1 MDIIL
6 GAQRAIRIVRRALRN
21 FSEDEVMSKSA
32 ALSYYTLLSFAPL
45 IVLGVWVSSTL
56 APGTQ
61 EIMLGQIA
69 AVAGEDAREAA
80 RVVIAS
86 AEQRPSLGSIAGL
99 VGVLVLAVGATTVF
113 AQLQASLNRIWGIE
127 AKPSNALLGWLR
139 QRILSIGVIAA
150 IVFVL
155 IVSLLVSTALGLFLT
170 RSGPLWD
177 VLNQL
182 LSTLVF
188 AGLFTLLF
196 RYLPDAYLPWQR
208 AARGGLLT
216 AILFGVGK
224 WLIGLYLARGE
235 VGGAYGA
242 AGSLVVLLVWVYY
255 SSAIFFFSAEV
266 VQAWL
271 MENGETIEPAA
282 HAVSA
287 GSR

>member
-1 MDIIL
+1 MDIAATARRTVRIL
-6 GAQRAIRIVRRALRN
+6 RRALRS
-21 FSEDEVMSKSA
+21 FSEDEVMSRSA

-45 IVLGVWVSSTL
+45 MVLGVWFSSTL

-61 EIMLGQIA
+61 ELMLDQIA
-69 AVAGEDAREAA
+69 SIAGKDARQAA
-80 RVVIAS
+80 QTVIAS
-86 AEQRPSLGSIAGL
+86 GKQRPSLGSVAGL
-99 VGVLVLAVGATTVF
+99 AGILVSLLGATTVF
-113 AQLQASLNRIWGIE
+113 AQLQASLNSIWGIT
-127 AKPSNALLGWLR
+127 ARPSNALWGWLR
-139 QRILSIGVIAA
+139 QRVLSIGILGAM
-150 IVFVL
+150 VFVL
-155 IVSLLVSTALGLFLT
+155 IVSLLVSTALGLILT

-177 VLNQL
+177 ILNQL
-182 LSTLVF
+182 LSMLVF

-196 RYLPDAYLPWQR
+196 RYLPDAHLPWHR

-216 AILFGVGK
+216 AILFAVGK
-224 WLIGLYLARGE
+224 WFIGLYLAHGE

-271 MENGETIEPAA
+271 LENGEAVEPAP

-287 GSR
+287 ESH

>member
-1 MDIIL
+1 MDIL
-6 GAQRAIRIVRRALRN
+6 RGLKRAIRIVRRALKN
-21 FSEDEVMSKSA
+21 FSDDEVMSKSA

-45 IVLGVWVSSTL
+45 IVLSVWVSSTL

-61 EIMLGQIA
+61 ELMLEQIA
-69 AVAGEDAREAA
+69 AVAGEDARAA
-80 RVVIAS
+80 AEVVIAS

-113 AQLQASLNRIWGIE
+113 AQLQASLNHIWGIE
-127 AKPSNALLGWLR
+127 AKPSNALWGWLR

-177 VLNQL
+177 ILNQL
-182 LSTLVF
+182 LSTLMF

-196 RYLPDAYLPWQR
+196 RYLPDAYLPWHR

-216 AILFGVGK
+216 AILFGIGK

-271 MENGETIEPAA
+271 MENGEAIEPAP

-287 GSR
+287 ESR